1 MTEGKGMV
9 LCKWP
14 LPYRVAGNRLNRFHE
29 YPISPDRK
37 IP

>member
-1 MTEGKGMV
+1 MTGGKGMD
-9 LCKWP
+9 LFKWP
-14 LPYRVAGNRLNRFHE
+14 LPLQVAGNRLHRFHE